1 MIQINPLQ
9 SYIDGGAR
17 AAITNPPSASLVFDL
32 PGKAIWVK
40 GVKLKG
46 TDHTYTFSHDN
57 YISITNTP
65 DQNNQESEDIK
76 IGINT
81 TLLKQAIDTTYG
93 IVNST
98 TNGLA
103 PMFSNANKS
112 AASAATTYSFLGI
125 TGTTLKWYQLPW
137 RNVRIN
143 ADATDVLGVNDTDPL
158 IISSGNGIEVT
169 WDSTNK
175 KIVITNTKPHVSDNT
190 DFQVSQYITS
200 NNYDYRILFK
210 RNANDDDETGT
221 VRYAGTLL
229 YNPSTKILKING
241 NKVITVAD
249 IYVGATS
256 STNATVGL
264 VPAATSA
271 QRAYFLKGDGTWAN
285 IATEMAAA
293 NTWRPIKVG
302 GSERLGSGTDTGAVD
317 FVAGAGITL
326 GWDATNKRITI
337 TNSAPDVDHNTD
349 RTGIK
354 KSTVSGTKKTDTTL
368 IVANSSSGLIFE
380 GGTNLFK
387 IGDGTNY
394 VEIPV
399 LPSFTVTDKSASIL
413 STLTTLATIAGT
425 DIKAKVVVE
434 DKAATLTTAS
444 QTIATIAGVNI
455 TAKITNYNTDENVK
469 QVDNNNEEWRPILTK
484 NGTGTGTIT
493 SSTTFA
499 DNVAVYMNGNYLR
512 ANLFYTESNDIT
524 TTAITRVYC
533 SNDGYIRYK
542 TLAQF
547 TSDIIA
553 QAGLTTSTITKSLAP
568 TTSWGATGIGTT
580 DLATGT
586 YAIQVVQGSHY
597 YSGILSWYAASGGM
611 AEEID
616 LHYNGSGTPTRI
628 YLRTNNGQ
636 LQIAA
641 DAAYSSTSFTFNF
654 RKLI

>member
-17 AAITNPPSASLVFDL
+17 AAITTPPSASLVFDL
-32 PGKAIWVK
+32 PGRAIWVK

-57 YISITNTP
+57 YINLTNTP
-65 DQNNQESEDIK
+65 GSNESEDIK

-93 IVNST
+93 IVSAT
-98 TNGLA
+98 ANGLA
-103 PMFSNANKS
+103 PMFSSANK
-112 AASAATTYSFLGI
+112 ATATAATTYNFLGI
-125 TGTTLKWYQLPW
+125 AGTTLKWYSLPW

-143 ADATDVLGVNDTDPL
+143 AETSDKLGVNDTDPL
-158 IISSGNGIEVT
+158 IISQGTGISVT
-169 WDSTNK
+169 WDSSGK
-175 KIVITNTKPHVSDNT
+175 KIVITNTAPVSHNT
-190 DFQVSQYITS
+190 DSSVAQTRTVQNKDYPLILKGSADSTGIIAGVNFNESIT
-200 NNYDYRILFK
+200 
-210 RNANDDDETGT
+210 
-221 VRYAGTLL
+221 
-229 YNPSTKILKING
+229 YNPSTQRLLING
-241 NKVITVAD
+241 QKVITVAD
-249 IYVGATS
+249 VYVGATAS
-256 STNATVGL
+256 AAATSGL

-271 QRAYFLKGDGTWAN
+271 QRNYFLRGDGTW
-285 IATEMAAA
+285 TTPQDL
-293 NTWRPIKVG
+293 NTWRPIKVNS
-302 GSERLGSGTDTGAVD
+302 SEKLGSGTDTGAID
-317 FVAGAGITL
+317 FVAGSGITL

-349 RTGIK
+349 RTSVKLG
-354 KSTVSGTKKTDTTL
+354 TVSGTKKTDSTL
-368 IVANSSSGLIFE
+368 IIANSGAGLTFQ

-394 VEIPV
+394 IEVPV
-399 LPSFTVTDKSASIL
+399 TPLFTVTDKSANIL

-425 DIKAKVVVE
+425 DIKARVVVE
-434 DKAATLTTAS
+434 NKAATLTTTA
-444 QTIATIAGVNI
+444 QTIATIAGVDI

-469 QVDNNNEEWRPILTK
+469 QVDNNNSEWRPVLTK

-524 TTAITRVYC
+524 TTAISRVYC

-547 TSDIIA
+547 TSDIIT
-553 QAGLTTSTITKSLAP
+553 QAGLTTITITKSLTP

-597 YSGILSWYAASGGM
+597 YSGIMSWYAATGGM

-628 YLRTNNGQ
+628 YLRTYNGQ

>member
-17 AAITNPPSASLVFDL
+17 AAITTPPSASLVFDL
-32 PGKAIWVK
+32 PGRATWVK

-65 DQNNQESEDIK
+65 DQNNQESEDIQ

-93 IVNST
+93 IVNAT

-103 PMFSNANKS
+103 PMFSSANKAS
-112 AASAATTYSFLGI
+112 ATAATTYNFLGI
-125 TGTTLKWYQLPW
+125 VGNTLKWYQLPW

-143 ADATDVLGVNDTDPL
+143 TETTDVLGIDSTDPL
-158 IISSGNGIEVT
+158 IIGSGNGISVT

-175 KIVITNTKPHVSDNT
+175 RIVITNTKPDVNHNTDTHVSQLSTTDDAFRPIILKQSANT
-190 DFQVSQYITS
+190 DNEVGS
-200 NNYDYRILFK
+200 
-210 RNANDDDETGT
+210 
-221 VRYAGTLL
+221 VRYTSTLL
-229 YNPSTKILKING
+229 YNPSTKILKIN
-241 NKVITVAD
+241 NSQVITMANV
-249 IYVGATS
+249 YVGATS
-256 STNATVGL
+256 SANATAGL
-264 VPAATSA
+264 VPVATSA
-271 QRAYFLKGDGTWAN
+271 QRTYFLRGDGTWQT
-285 IATEMAAA
+285 IVQE
-293 NTWRPIKVG
+293 NTWRPIKVNS
-302 GSERLGSGTDTGAVD
+302 SEKLGSGTDTGAVD
-317 FVAGAGITL
+317 FVAGTGITL
-326 GWDATNKRITI
+326 GWDATNKKITI
-337 TNSAPDVDHNTD
+337 TNSAPDVNHNTD
-349 RTGIK
+349 RTGVK
-354 KSTVSGTKKTDTTL
+354 LGTVSGTKKTDTTL

-399 LPSFTVTDKSASIL
+399 TPSFTVTDKSASIL
-413 STLTTLATIAGT
+413 SSLTTLATIAGT
-425 DIKAKVVVE
+425 DIKAKVVV
-434 DKAATLTTAS
+434 DNKAATLTTTA
-444 QTIATIAGVNI
+444 QTIATIAGVDI

-499 DNVAVYMNGNYLR
+499 DGVKIYMKGNYLQ
-512 ANLFYTESNDIT
+512 ATFFNTPSGDMT
-524 TTAITRVYC
+524 TTAMTKIYC
-533 SNDGYIRYK
+533 SNDDYIRYK

-547 TSDIIA
+547 TSDIIK
-553 QAGLTTSTITKSLAP
+553 QAGLTTATITKSLTP
-568 TTSWGATGIGTT
+568 TTSWGATGIGTS
-580 DLATGT
+580 DLTTGT

-597 YSGILSWYAASGGM
+597 YSGILSWYANTGGM

>member
-65 DQNNQESEDIK
+65 DQNNQESEDIQ

-175 KIVITNTKPHVSDNT
+175 KIVITNSKPHVADNT
-190 DFQVSQYITS
+190 DFQVSQYVTTT
-200 NNYDYRILFK
+200 NNDYRVLLK

-221 VRYAGTLL
+221 VRYASTLL
-229 YNPSTKILKING
+229 YNPSTKILKVNG
-241 NKVITVAD
+241 SQVITAAN

-256 STNATVGL
+256 SANATAGL
-264 VPAATSA
+264 VPAAASA
-271 QRAYFLKGDGTWAN
+271 ERLYFLRGDGTWQT
-285 IATEMAAA
+285 IVQE
-293 NTWRPIKVG
+293 NTWRPIKVNS
-302 GSERLGSGTDTGAVD
+302 SEKLGSGTDTGAVD
-317 FVAGAGITL
+317 FVAGTGITL
-326 GWDATNKRITI
+326 GWDATNKKITI
-337 TNSAPDVDHNTD
+337 TNSAPDQNHNTD

-354 KSTVSGTKKTDTTL
+354 KDTVSGTKKTDTTL

-399 LPSFTVTDKSASIL
+399 TPSFTVTDKSASIL
-413 STLTTLATIAGT
+413 SSLTTLATIAGT
-425 DIKAKVVVE
+425 DIKAKVVV
-434 DKAATLTTAS
+434 DNKAATLTTTA
-444 QTIATIAGVNI
+444 QTIATVAGVDI

-499 DNVAVYMNGNYLR
+499 DGVKIYMKGNYLQ
-512 ANLFYTESNDIT
+512 ATFFNTPSEDMT
-524 TTAITRVYC
+524 TTAMTKIYC
-533 SNDGYIRYK
+533 SNDDYIRYK

-547 TSDIIA
+547 TSDIIT
-553 QAGLTTSTITKSLAP
+553 QAGLTTSTITKSLTP

-586 YAIQVVQGSHY
+586 YAIQVVQGTHY
-597 YSGILSWYAASGGM
+597 YSGILSWYANTGGM